1 MGIVAIDP
9 SSPFSGGAILG
20 DRIRM
25 SEVCGDPGVFVRSM
39 ATRGALGGLARGTLD
54 AVDIL
59 DAAGYEI
66 VIVETVGVG
75 QDEVDIARAAH
86 TTVVVSAPGLG
97 DDVQAIK
104 AGILE
109 IADIHVVAKS
119 DRSDAKKTATDL
131 KSMLAMGPP
140 SKRSGDWQPPVLAT
154 SALSGDGVVA
164 LREAIDAHR
173 AALEGSGAIVAR
185 RAEINERR
193 LLLASEEALRKSLRA
208 AARRACGRAAC
219 RAQRT
224 QLEPAC
230 GGVAPAGNLAE
241 GGSPMNDDRDA
252 DPRTLA
258 AQLDLWERNEVATFL
273 ARQPEREKDFRT
285 QGGLPLKRVYTPL
298 DVADTPPSDVGLPGQ
313 YPYTRGPYPTMYR
326 GRFWTMR
333 QIAGFGTAEDTNGR
347 FKYLIS
353 QGQTGLSTDFDMPTL
368 MGYDSDHPLCE
379 GEVGREGVAVDT
391 LADVEHLFDGI
402 DLEHISV
409 SMTINP
415 TAWILL
421 AMYIALAQKRGC
433 DLNRLSGTIQADIL
447 KEYQAQK
454 EWIFPI
460 APSVR
465 IVRDCI
471 TWCARN
477 MKRYNPINISGYHI
491 SEAGASPL
499 DEAAFTM
506 CNLVT
511 YVEAVTKTGMHVDE
525 FAPRLA
531 FYYVA
536 QADFFEEIA
545 KMRAVRRVYAKL
557 MRERFGARNP
567 ESMRLRFHCQTAAA
581 SLTRPQPQINIVR
594 TGLQA
599 LAAVLG
605 GAQSLHTNGMDEA
618 FAIPT
623 EEAMKIALRTQQ
635 IIADE
640 SGVASVAD
648 PLGGSYF
655 VESLTTTFERGI
667 FAVLDEVESRG
678 GTVKMIEEGWFQQRI
693 ADFAYETAKR
703 KASGDKPVIGV
714 NRYVEADERFDVET
728 HPYDPTTAER
738 QISRLQ
744 RTRRERDNARV
755 DALLDRLAAVAA
767 DEGENIL
774 PVTIDLVAAGAS
786 MGDIVE
792 RLKGVW
798 GTYRERPVF

>member
-1 MGIVAIDP
+1 M
-9 SSPFSGGAILG
+9 
-20 DRIRM
+20 
-25 SEVCGDPGVFVRSM
+25 
-39 ATRGALGGLARGTLD
+39 
-54 AVDIL
+54 
-59 DAAGYEI
+59 
-66 VIVETVGVG
+66 
-75 QDEVDIARAAH
+75 
-86 TTVVVSAPGLG
+86 
-97 DDVQAIK
+97 
-104 AGILE
+104 
-109 IADIHVVAKS
+109 
-119 DRSDAKKTATDL
+119 
-131 KSMLAMGPP
+131 
-140 SKRSGDWQPPVLAT
+140 
-154 SALSGDGVVA
+154 
-164 LREAIDAHR
+164 
-173 AALEGSGAIVAR
+173 
-185 RAEINERR
+185 
-193 LLLASEEALRKSLRA
+193 
-208 AARRACGRAAC
+208 
-219 RAQRT
+219 
-224 QLEPAC
+224 
-230 GGVAPAGNLAE
+230 
-241 GGSPMNDDRDA
+241 
-252 DPRTLA
+252 
-258 AQLDLWERNEVATFL
+258 
-273 ARQPEREKDFRT
+273 
-285 QGGLPLKRVYTPL
+285 YTPL
-298 DVADTPPSDVGLPGQ
+298 DVADTPFADIGLPGQ

-326 GRFWTMR
+326 GRLWTMR

-347 FKYLIS
+347 FKYLIE

-402 DLEHISV
+402 DLERISV

-421 AMYIALAQKRGC
+421 AMYIALAKKRGY
-433 DLNRLSGTIQADIL
+433 DLHRLSGTIQADIL

-477 MKRYNPINISGYHI
+477 TKRYNPINISGYHI

-511 YVEAVTKTGMHVDE
+511 YVEAVTATGMHVDE

-545 KMRAVRRVYAKL
+545 KMRAVRRVYAKI

-655 VESLTTTFERGI
+655 VESLTTRFERGI
-667 FAVLDEVESRG
+667 FDVLDEVERRG
-678 GTVKMIEEGWFQQRI
+678 GTIRSIEEGWFQQRI

-714 NRYVEADERFDVET
+714 NRYVEPDERFDVET

-738 QISRLQ
+738 QIARLEQ
-744 RTRRERDNARV
+744 VRRERDAG
-755 DALLDRLAAVAA
+755 
-767 DEGENIL
+767 EGECAPRPPRRRRRGRAGEHPPRHDRAGRGRRL
-774 PVTIDLVAAGAS
+774 DGRHRGAPEGPVGNVPRTAGVLTA
-786 MGDIVE
+786 IVP
-792 RLKGVW
+792 R
-798 GTYRERPVF
+798 

>member
-1 MGIVAIDP
+1 
-9 SSPFSGGAILG
+9 
-20 DRIRM
+20 M
-25 SEVCGDPGVFVRSM
+25 SEPDRPAKRDP
-39 ATRGALGGLARGTLD
+39 
-54 AVDIL
+54 
-59 DAAGYEI
+59 DAA
-66 VIVETVGVG
+66 
-75 QDEVDIARAAH
+75 A
-86 TTVVVSAPGLG
+86 
-97 DDVQAIK
+97 
-104 AGILE
+104 
-109 IADIHVVAKS
+109 
-119 DRSDAKKTATDL
+119 
-131 KSMLAMGPP
+131 
-140 SKRSGDWQPPVLAT
+140 
-154 SALSGDGVVA
+154 
-164 LREAIDAHR
+164 
-173 AALEGSGAIVAR
+173 
-185 RAEINERR
+185 
-193 LLLASEEALRKSLRA
+193 
-208 AARRACGRAAC
+208 
-219 RAQRT
+219 
-224 QLEPAC
+224 
-230 GGVAPAGNLAE
+230 
-241 GGSPMNDDRDA
+241 
-252 DPRTLA
+252 LA
-258 AQLDLWERNEVATFL
+258 AQVAAWERDEVAAFL
-273 ARQPEREKDFRT
+273 ARQPERQQEFRT
-285 QGGLPLKRVYTPL
+285 LSGLPVKRVYTPL
-298 DVADTPPSDVGLPGQ
+298 DVADIPFADIGLPGQ

-326 GRFWTMR
+326 GRLWTMR

-347 FKYLIS
+347 FKYLID

-391 LADVEHLFDGI
+391 LADVLHLFDGI
-402 DLEHISV
+402 DLERISV

-421 AMYIALAQKRGC
+421 AMYIALAQQRGY
-433 DLNRLSGTIQADIL
+433 DLDRLSGTIQADIL

-511 YVEAVTKTGMHVDE
+511 YVDAVTRTGMHVDE

-545 KMRAVRRVYAKL
+545 KMRAVRRVYAKI

-640 SGVASVAD
+640 SGVANVAD

-655 VESLTTTFERGI
+655 VESLTAEFERGI
-667 FAVLDEVESRG
+667 FGVLDEVERRG
-678 GTVKMIEEGWFQQRI
+678 GTIRLIEEGWFQQRI
-693 ADFAYETAKR
+693 ADFAYDTAKR
-703 KASGDKPVIGV
+703 KASGAKPVIGV
-714 NRYVEADERFDVET
+714 NKYVEPDERFAVEL

-738 QISRLQ
+738 QIARLE
-744 RTRRERDNARV
+744 RVRRERDQAKV
-755 DALLDRLAAVAA
+755 DALLDRLVAVAA
-767 DEGENIL
+767 DERENIL

-792 RLKGVW
+792 RLKGLW